1 MLTGQKHE
9 LREQEEIFIPLDLFL
24 LLGRFLFS
32 LHRVR
37 EDHLLKTT
45 DSIQRKM

>member
-1 MLTGQKHE
+1 MLTGQKRKLH
-9 LREQEEIFIPLDLFL
+9 EQEEIFIPLSFALSVN
-24 LLGRFLFS
+24 FLFS